1 MSQENSTTENSKE
14 KRKRIALGLLL
25 AVFAG
30 VIYYQFFSGSG
41 EPAVTRAVVARNNPS
56 AVPSPTPRQSGK
68 VEPIYSKPLD
78 LASMTNKAASGDG
91 AGRNIFIYP
100 PPPPPPTPKP
110 APTPAPTPPPPI
122 TLFSMNPSYRLA
134 RTGEFNLAVFGEKI
148 PSDGKVYLDGREYPT
163 TFISAKEVRA
173 KVPGDAIGA
182 AGNLGVMVRSVG
194 DAKLYSNQMSLNIA
208 EPPPPPYRFI
218 GFIQKKSGA
227 IAVLKSQTDD
237 EVRNV
242 IKDEQFGRWKVIS
255 ISPQRIILE
264 DTSNKVTHTLNFT
277 GETG

>member
-14 KRKRIALGLLL
+14 KRKKIALGVLA

-30 VIYYQFFSGSG
+30 VIYYQFFSGSDK
-41 EPAVTRAVVARNNPS
+41 PAATRPVVARNNTSP
-56 AVPSPTPRQSGK
+56 VPTPTPRRSGK
-68 VEPIYSKPLD
+68 EEPIYSKPLD
-78 LASMTNKAASGDG
+78 LASMTNKSAPSDG
-91 AGRNIFIYP
+91 TGRNIFVYP

-110 APTPAPTPPPPI
+110 APTPVPTPPPPI

-134 RTGEFNLAVFGEKI
+134 RTGEFSLAVFGEKI
-148 PSDGKVYLDGREYPT
+148 PSDGKVYIDGREYPT
-163 TFISAKEVRA
+163 TVISAKEVRA
-173 KVPGDAIGA
+173 NVSPDAIRA
-182 AGNLGVMVRSVG
+182 AGNLGVMVRSVS
-194 DAKLYSNQMSLNIA
+194 DAKLYSNQMSLNVA

-218 GFIQKKSGA
+218 GFIQKRSGA

-242 IKDEQFGRWKVIS
+242 TKDEQFGRWKVIS
-255 ISPQRIILE
+255 ISPQRIVLE